1 MEPPSRTDSPSK
13 DVDADDE
20 TSWADLPTVLLED
33 IYSMLTMR
41 QRYNC
46 SLVCRNWND
55 VLLAPRLWR
64 LLDVGQEMFRVRR
77 VNRFHHSGYEYRL
90 SRYRV
95 KMCLVRIGHHVH
107 RLRLRPISDY
117 LYLGQFLS
125 VVSSFIEY
133 FEEYPLPN
141 LRAFEFTF
149 ACEVRGIDGLRI
161 IGTGGKLLEEL
172 KCLLGNL
179 RDLTEVT
186 CNQLLLENIEAVGLL
201 DMLVNNSGH
210 SLTRLEVLNSTKI
223 RYPLFY
229 AGMLPRLR
237 TLVITPLQLTPEV
250 LLMAARHEDFR
261 DLVIVQD
268 PHAGPA
274 EAISTRVWW
283 DVKMTSPHLRV
294 TLECRRLAESELPV
308 QENAPVQRVIYR
320 SAISRVTLPSV
331 LKLIDEYRL
340 SLRMYGHV
348 GLPRRHGQRSFRERG
363 DSNLVLLVRECVNLQ
378 TLVVRERVST
388 ATLLIIA
395 TEARAL
401 RTLHVRRNAVLLRCD
416 WPLTS
421 QDWDD
426 AFRNMLKRT
435 CKSYDLVEREIS
447 RLLGYTWT
455 MMSDAAFKRLDI

>member
-1 MEPPSRTDSPSK
+1 MERPSSVDRQSK
-13 DVDADDE
+13 DDDE
-20 TSWADLPTVLLED
+20 EVTWADLPSVLLED
-33 IYSMLTMR
+33 VYAMLTMR
-41 QRYNC
+41 QRFNC

-64 LLDVGQEMFRVRR
+64 TLDVRQETFRVRR
-77 VNRFHHSGYEYRL
+77 VNRFHSGGFENRL

-95 KMCLVRIGHHVH
+95 KMCLVRIGRHIH
-107 RLRLRPISDY
+107 RLRVRPITDY
-117 LYLGQFLS
+117 FYLGQFLC
-125 VVSSFIEY
+125 VVSAFIEY

-149 ACEVRGIDGLRI
+149 ACEVRDTDGLRV

-186 CNQLLLENIEAVGLL
+186 CNQLLLENDEAIGLL
-201 DMLVNNSGH
+201 DMLINNSGH
-210 SLTRLEVLNSTKI
+210 SLTRLEILNSTKI

-250 LLMAARHEDFR
+250 LMMVARHEDFR

-274 EAISTRVWW
+274 EVISSRVWW
-283 DVKMTSPHLRV
+283 DIKMTSPQLRV
-294 TLECRRLAESELPV
+294 TLECRRLAESELPI
-308 QENAPVQRVIYR
+308 QENAPVQRVIHR
-320 SAISRVTLPSV
+320 SAISRITLPSV

-340 SLRMYGHV
+340 SLRVYAHL
-348 GLPRRHGQRSFRERG
+348 GLPRRHGRRAFRERG
-363 DSNLVLLVRECVNLQ
+363 DSSLVLLVRECTNLQ

-416 WPLTS
+416 WPME
-421 QDWDD
+421 DWDD
-426 AFRNMLKRT
+426 EFRNLLKRT

-447 RLLGYTWT
+447 QLLGYMWT